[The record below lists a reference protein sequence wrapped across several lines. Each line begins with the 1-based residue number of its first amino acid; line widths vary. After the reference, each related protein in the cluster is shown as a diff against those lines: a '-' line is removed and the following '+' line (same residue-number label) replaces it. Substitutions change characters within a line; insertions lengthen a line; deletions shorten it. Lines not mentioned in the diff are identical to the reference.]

1 MIQLRDVR
9 KTYHKNGTTIVALD
23 GVSLDVER
31 GDFLAVLGPSGSGKS
46 TLMNVMG
53 LLDRPDAGTH
63 SFLGEAVETL
73 GEDDLAAL
81 RNEKIGFVFQS
92 FHLLPR
98 TTAQENVELPLL
110 YSKRRDIG
118 GLGARALDAVG
129 LADRASHHPGELSG
143 GQQQRVAIAR
153 ALVNDPDLI
162 LADEPTGNLDRR
174 SGLEVLALL
183 QQLNRGGRTVIL
195 VTHDEE
201 LARMAHRLVRLL
213 DGRVVADERLQR
225 PSDAAELLAAAGG
238 SR

>member
-1 MIQLRDVR
+1 MIELRDVR
-9 KTYHKNGTTIVALD
+9 KTYRKNGSTIVALD

-31 GDFLAVLGPSGSGKS
+31 AEFLAVLGPSGSGKS

-53 LLDRPDAGTH
+53 LLDRPDTGAH
-63 SFLGEAVETL
+63 SFLGAAVDGL
-73 GEDDLAAL
+73 AEDDLAAL

-98 TTAQENVELPLL
+98 TTALENVELPLL

-118 GLGARALDAVG
+118 GLGARALESVG
-129 LADRASHHPGELSG
+129 LADRVSHHPSELSG
-143 GQQQRVAIAR
+143 GEQQRVAIAR

-183 QQLNRGGRTVIL
+183 QQLNRSGRTVIL
-195 VTHDEE
+195 VTHDEA
-201 LARMAHRLVRLL
+201 LARMAGRMVRLV
-213 DGRVVADERLQR
+213 DGKVVADQRLPR
-225 PSDAAELLAAAGG
+225 PHDAAELLAADGG